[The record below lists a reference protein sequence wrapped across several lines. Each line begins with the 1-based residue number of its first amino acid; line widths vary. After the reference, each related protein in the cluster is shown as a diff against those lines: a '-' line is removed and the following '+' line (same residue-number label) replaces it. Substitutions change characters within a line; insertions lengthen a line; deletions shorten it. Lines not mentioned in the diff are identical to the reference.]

1 MLWQCVKST
10 MEFWWLVEQLRV
22 LGSGEWQEQLNM
34 LPSHTTQCR
43 LSMYNRY
50 ICTLYNICTST
61 TMYNMLNMYN
71 IFTTPPSNT
80 TQYRLSLYN
89 IFVQYASKSLLP
101 LVRLSMHRVC
111 TICKVVLLLPSCNQ
125 ATKVFTQTERLLF
138 FGPTWNT
145 LFFFYCDSPGLW
157 FRTSQL
163 IRYCFAKRLMAKIE
177 SAFKSFQI
185 QSAFRNTQLCNKP
198 NQSDLFSTLWHFSP
212 FKPYFLIAH
221 DTHYPTNHSP
231 ITHQTHTKPPNPPN
245 LTFSPPYHTLH

>member
-1 MLWQCVKST
+1 
-10 MEFWWLVEQLRV
+10 
-22 LGSGEWQEQLNM
+22 
-34 LPSHTTQCR
+34 
-43 LSMYNRY
+43 
-50 ICTLYNICTST
+50 
-61 TMYNMLNMYN
+61 MYNMLNMYN
-71 IFTTPPSNT
+71 ICTTPPSNT
-80 TQYRLSLYN
+80 TQYRLSMYN

-198 NQSDLFSTLWHFSP
+198 NQCDLFSTLWHFSP

-221 DTHYPTNHSP
+221 DTSTS
-231 ITHQTHTKPPNPPN
+231 
-245 LTFSPPYHTLH
+245 

>member
-22 LGSGEWQEQLNM
+22 LGSGEWEEQLNM

-71 IFTTPPSNT
+71 ICTTPPSNT
-80 TQYRLSLYN
+80 TQYRLSMYN

-138 FGPTWNT
+138 FGPT
-145 LFFFYCDSPGLW
+145 
-157 FRTSQL
+157 
-163 IRYCFAKRLMAKIE
+163 
-177 SAFKSFQI
+177 
-185 QSAFRNTQLCNKP
+185 
-198 NQSDLFSTLWHFSP
+198 
-212 FKPYFLIAH
+212 
-221 DTHYPTNHSP
+221 
-231 ITHQTHTKPPNPPN
+231 
-245 LTFSPPYHTLH
+245 

>member
-50 ICTLYNICTST
+50 ICTMYNICTTMYNLYNICT
-61 TMYNMLNMYN
+61 TMYNMFKMYN
-71 IFTTPPSNT
+71 ICTTPPSHT
-80 TQYRLSLYN
+80 TQCRLSMYN
-89 IFVQYASKSLLP
+89 IYIFVQYAPKSLLP

-138 FGPTWNT
+138 FGPT
-145 LFFFYCDSPGLW
+145 
-157 FRTSQL
+157 
-163 IRYCFAKRLMAKIE
+163 
-177 SAFKSFQI
+177 
-185 QSAFRNTQLCNKP
+185 
-198 NQSDLFSTLWHFSP
+198 
-212 FKPYFLIAH
+212 
-221 DTHYPTNHSP
+221 
-231 ITHQTHTKPPNPPN
+231 
-245 LTFSPPYHTLH
+245 